1 MPKSFYKDPNS
12 VNIYGVRWC
21 SADNTNDATA
31 NDTGVL
37 QSATIST
44 SNWTLD
50 SGITEDSTSLASFTV
65 KGVTFAINTVARI
78 TLSGGTAGTD
88 YDVVN
93 RITTSDG
100 RTLDHTITIMCREL

>member
-1 MPKSFYKDPNS
+1 MAKSFYKDPNS
-12 VNIYGVRWC
+12 VNVFGVRWC

-31 NDTGVL
+31 DDSGVL

-50 SGITEDSTSLASFTV
+50 AGITEDSTSLAAFTV
-65 KGVTFAINTVARI
+65 RGITYGLNTVARI

-88 YDVVN
+88 YAVLN

-100 RTLDHTITIMCREL
+100 RTLDHTITIMVREL